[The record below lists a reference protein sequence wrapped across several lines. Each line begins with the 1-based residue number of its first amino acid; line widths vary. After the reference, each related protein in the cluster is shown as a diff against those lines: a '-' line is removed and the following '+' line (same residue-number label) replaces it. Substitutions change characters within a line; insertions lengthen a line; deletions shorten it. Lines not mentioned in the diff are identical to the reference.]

1 MEVDFMNSTTNEQNL
16 KIEQAEKQIKEIHHP
31 SFVLKKQDDDLLT
44 TVTLTNELSARVFY
58 FT

>member
-31 SFVLKKQDDDLLT
+31 SFVLKNKT
-44 TVTLTNELSARVFY
+44 MIY
-58 FT
+58 